1 MANFLSFDKM
11 ITPTIIKI
19 IFWIGVVMSALSGL
33 SMIITGFNSYYGSGF
48 AVLMGLLTLVLGP
61 LLVRVYCELLI
72 LFFKMYDSMKN
83 IERQMAANQASQ
95 GRESNL

>member
-1 MANFLSFDKM
+1 MKMANFLSFDKM

-33 SMIITGFNSYYGSGF
+33 SMIITGFNSSYGSGF

-72 LFFKMYDSMKN
+72 LFFKMYDSLKN

-95 GRESNL
+95 GERE